1 MKLFTII
8 ILITG
13 ITLLVGEEKKQLTVE
28 DIYGSTKFSGKKL
41 REVYWLPDSA
51 AFTYLEGNPD
61 TKLSDI
67 YLYNISMAE
76 KKMILEGS
84 SIKYK
89 GEPIWSSSYEW
100 SPNQKYLLIS
110 GPKKKIW
117 RRSGESSYYIYD
129 LDNKTV
135 TAIANENASI
145 QYAKISPDGNSA
157 AYMLDNN
164 LFVADIKTG
173 KAKALTL
180 DGNSDI
186 LNGVFDWVY
195 EEEFSSADAWH
206 WSPDGKKIAFWRLD
220 QTNVKPFIYMLDQ
233 LPRYNVAHTI
243 KYPKVGETN
252 STIKIGVVDIKTGR
266 ITWMDLGEECDIYI
280 PRIEWT
286 NSSNTLGIERLNR
299 KQNKLELLF
308 ADVSSGKTKLILT
321 DTDPAWVDVTDDLH
335 FMKDKDQFIWTSE
348 KSGFRHIYLY
358 NYDGNLIKQLTTGDW
373 EVESVEGVD
382 EVNCWVYFHGMK
394 ETPLEKQIY
403 RVKLDGS
410 NLQKISQQNGWHV
423 ADFSPDFQYYIDTFS
438 NAKTPTKYFLSKS
451 DGRIIHEFESYP
463 IGVLDEYQMVYPEF
477 LTFKTSDGMEL
488 NAYMI
493 KPVDFDSHKKYPVL
507 VYAYGMPGVQEVTN
521 EWNSKRELWHILMAE
536 RGFMVFCMDDR
547 CTGGRGKA
555 LKNLAHGDISKW
567 IIHDQIEGAKYL
579 ADLPYVDASRIGIW
593 GWSGGGFTTCHLMTR
608 AADYFKVG
616 VAVSPVTDFRNYDT
630 IWTERYMGLLNEN
643 EKGYENVDV
652 LNYANL
658 LKGKLLLI
666 HGSGDD
672 NVHFQNTVQ
681 LIQKL
686 SDEGKQFDLM
696 IYPNKSHSISGE
708 NTQVHLFTKITN
720 YFLDNL

>member
-89 GEPIWSSSYEW
+89 GESIWISSYEW
-100 SPNQKYLLIS
+100 SPDQKYLLIS

-195 EEEFSSADAWH
+195 EEEFSSADAWR
-206 WSPDGKKIAFWRLD
+206 WSPDGKKITFWSLD

-266 ITWMDLGEECDIYI
+266 ITWMDLGEERDIYI

-321 DTDPAWVDVTDDLH
+321 DTDPAWVVDTGL
-335 FMKDKDQFIWTSE
+335 Q
-348 KSGFRHIYLY
+348 R
-358 NYDGNLIKQLTTGDW
+358 GN
-373 EVESVEGVD
+373 
-382 EVNCWVYFHGMK
+382 H
-394 ETPLEKQIY
+394 
-403 RVKLDGS
+403 
-410 NLQKISQQNGWHV
+410 
-423 ADFSPDFQYYIDTFS
+423 
-438 NAKTPTKYFLSKS
+438 
-451 DGRIIHEFESYP
+451 
-463 IGVLDEYQMVYPEF
+463 
-477 LTFKTSDGMEL
+477 
-488 NAYMI
+488 
-493 KPVDFDSHKKYPVL
+493 
-507 VYAYGMPGVQEVTN
+507 TN
-521 EWNSKRELWHILMAE
+521 R
-536 RGFMVFCMDDR
+536 R
-547 CTGGRGKA
+547 
-555 LKNLAHGDISKW
+555 
-567 IIHDQIEGAKYL
+567 
-579 ADLPYVDASRIGIW
+579 
-593 GWSGGGFTTCHLMTR
+593 
-608 AADYFKVG
+608 
-616 VAVSPVTDFRNYDT
+616 RND
-630 IWTERYMGLLNEN
+630 
-643 EKGYENVDV
+643 
-652 LNYANL
+652 
-658 LKGKLLLI
+658 
-666 HGSGDD
+666 
-672 NVHFQNTVQ
+672 
-681 LIQKL
+681 
-686 SDEGKQFDLM
+686 
-696 IYPNKSHSISGE
+696 P
-708 NTQVHLFTKITN
+708 
-720 YFLDNL
+720 